1 MAEGFARALAP
12 PDTAVYSAGTEPA
25 GLDPLAV
32 KVMAEVNVDIRRQ
45 FSKGL
50 AEVPIEKVDL
60 VVTLCGEGTESCPAL
75 HGNVR
80 RLHWPIEDPSQVQ
93 GGEEERLRAYRLA
106 RSKILRL
113 VSELFG

>member
-1 MAEGFARALAP
+1 MAEGFARVLAA
-12 PDTAVYSAGTEPA
+12 PDTAIYSAGTEPT

-32 KVMAEVNVDIRRQ
+32 KVMAEVNVDIGRQ

-50 AEVPIEKVDL
+50 GEVPTDKVDT
-60 VVTLCGEGTESCPAL
+60 VVTLCGESSESCPSVPASA
-75 HGNVR
+75 R
-80 RLHWPIEDPSQVQ
+80 RLHWPIEDPSKVQ
-93 GGEEERLRAYRLA
+93 GGKEDRLRAYRSA